1 MGSLEV
7 QTSLAGLANFAVSSE
22 LQIPAYGLPYD
33 AILSRISINPFQTT
47 KDIARAF
54 TDEYVKF
61 GALIADITSQ
71 AAVTDLSQ
79 MTNTTTAFREFSQ
92 LSSDFM
98 PILKTLFES
107 IRNSSSEVEAGD
119 SVDIGKY
126 AATIS
131 TNSDTPKR
139 LSRITE
145 NLREN
150 ISKAIVVNRL
160 FISSTDSLNISQ
172 GDLTGLSIFFPQTH
186 ASLSNYESSSDTAMI
201 WGRFL
206 EEYHANDTFVE
217 PAADMTYR
225 LIDMRYNDDLP
236 DSVQFDWISTPE
248 IKDWC
253 IDFMIEGR
261 LAPQSSLKVND
272 SELKAIMDSL
282 NPGIYDICVYGRNSS
297 GDYRYYEFVSHIEI
311 MRRYVFNI
319 FLPREIDLTG
329 TQLYMNNLRT
339 NQVTALGEIDVYM
352 TTIAFEVPKPFLQ
365 GDKILI
371 ELKKD
376 NETLARGLV
385 VLEGENMDIQLM
397 QMPAPPAIITFAIF
411 VMASA
416 LLIFASIRLL
426 RIGEAGGIKLGM
438 PRRKTSSS
446 RNVSLSK
453 TRPLRKAEPPS
464 ETASSARDEEPRDR
478 RR

>member
-1 MGSLEV
+1 
-7 QTSLAGLANFAVSSE
+7 
-22 LQIPAYGLPYD
+22 
-33 AILSRISINPFQTT
+33 
-47 KDIARAF
+47 
-54 TDEYVKF
+54 
-61 GALIADITSQ
+61 
-71 AAVTDLSQ
+71 
-79 MTNTTTAFREFSQ
+79 
-92 LSSDFM
+92 
-98 PILKTLFES
+98 
-107 IRNSSSEVEAGD
+107 
-119 SVDIGKY
+119 
-126 AATIS
+126 
-131 TNSDTPKR
+131 
-139 LSRITE
+139 
-145 NLREN
+145 
-150 ISKAIVVNRL
+150 
-160 FISSTDSLNISQ
+160 
-172 GDLTGLSIFFPQTH
+172 
-186 ASLSNYESSSDTAMI
+186 
-201 WGRFL
+201 
-206 EEYHANDTFVE
+206 
-217 PAADMTYR
+217 
-225 LIDMRYNDDLP
+225 
-236 DSVQFDWISTPE
+236 
-248 IKDWC
+248 
-253 IDFMIEGR
+253 
-261 LAPQSSLKVND
+261 LAPQSSLTVND

-397 QMPAPPAIITFAIF
+397 QMPTPPAIITFAIF